1 MGTNA
6 LDAKAEERK
15 GVLKCQVVSNDRKHE
30 DLTTL
35 ATLKQIFSKQL
46 KMPRERITKR
56 WRGEEGE
63 GRREGGKDGG
73 KRGRAG
79 NERNDSISF

>member
-15 GVLKCQVVSNDRKHE
+15 GVLKCEVVSNDGKHE

-46 KMPRERITKR
+46 KIPRECITKR

-63 GRREGGKDGG
+63 GRREEGKEVGEG
-73 KRGRAG
+73 
-79 NERNDSISF
+79 E